1 MNYLEAWQ
9 KYENLS
15 YEDLPENVRRVA
27 HQCVLDWFGC
37 ALAGS
42 REPLSGILRD
52 EFSHRNGN
60 CQVLGSNLSLE
71 PATAALV
78 NGASGHAL
86 DFDDTNAR
94 VMCHATAPLFP
105 AVLAMAEEIG
115 ASGAQLITAFVVG
128 VEIEGRIGNAI
139 GPQHYRKGWHATGT
153 FGTFGAAAGV
163 AHLLKLDQQAYA
175 TAMALAASAA
185 SGIKANFG
193 TMTKPYHA
201 GQAAE
206 RGLIAARL
214 AARGFTANPDAI
226 NGNQGYIQAAG
237 VGEIDQPKLKSLAD
251 KWMILDSLFK
261 FHAACHLTHA
271 SIESILQL
279 RDKLDA
285 SSIQSTKLCVHP
297 DLLDVC
303 GIEAPR
309 TGLEGKFSLRA
320 NAALAWLGLDTSD
333 PETYVDEVICRDDVQ
348 TALQRV
354 SVDTSTQMNGMQTS
368 VICVDHDQETHEA
381 SWDTGV
387 PCKDLN
393 LQENR
398 LKRKFDRLSAPIL
411 GSSNGLGDLLLHL
424 GEQSSL
430 EALWA

>member
-1 MNYLEAWQ
+1 
-9 KYENLS
+9 
-15 YEDLPENVRRVA
+15 
-27 HQCVLDWFGC
+27 
-37 ALAGS
+37 
-42 REPLSGILRD
+42 
-52 EFSHRNGN
+52 
-60 CQVLGSNLSLE
+60 
-71 PATAALV
+71 
-78 NGASGHAL
+78 
-86 DFDDTNAR
+86 
-94 VMCHATAPLFP
+94 
-105 AVLAMAEEIG
+105 
-115 ASGAQLITAFVVG
+115 
-128 VEIEGRIGNAI
+128 
-139 GPQHYRKGWHATGT
+139 
-153 FGTFGAAAGV
+153 
-163 AHLLKLDQQAYA
+163 
-175 TAMALAASAA
+175 MALAASAA

-237 VGEIDQPKLKSLAD
+237 VGEIDEPKLKGLAD

-279 RDKLDA
+279 RDKLDD
-285 SSIQSTKLCVHP
+285 SSIQSTELRVHP

-320 NAALAWLGLDTSD
+320 NAALAWLGMDTSD

-348 TALQRV
+348 SALQRV
-354 SVDTSTQMNGMQTS
+354 IVETSTQMSGMQTS
-368 VICVDHDQETHEA
+368 VTCVDHDQKTHEA
-381 SWDTGV
+381 GWDSSI

-398 LKRKFDRLSAPIL
+398 LRRKFDRLSAPIVGFKQWSWGPFCSIL
-411 GSSNGLGDLLLHL
+411 VNSLPLRRSGLRQPLRSSQSTRRVRLLPV
-424 GEQSSL
+424 G
-430 EALWA
+430 